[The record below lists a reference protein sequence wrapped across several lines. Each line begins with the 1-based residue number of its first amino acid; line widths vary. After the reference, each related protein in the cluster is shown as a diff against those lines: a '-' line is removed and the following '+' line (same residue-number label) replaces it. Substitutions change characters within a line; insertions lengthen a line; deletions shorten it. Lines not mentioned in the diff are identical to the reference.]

1 MMMMMMMMM
10 NLCKASSACRL
21 IVERSTFLSARAAHL
36 ITIVIRR
43 NDHWSALSWS
53 WSLSLSWHDHH
64 DINYQVTWLR
74 LFPQGDSSL
83 VESVDVEPAQIFIV
97 KVSSYIRCSVFIY
110 QMCAKNHHCHFSFV
124 VPKKM
129 NTIAITLLVRTLHLV
144 FGIEPFGRG
153 WLTAGSQCSNWNIV
167 ISDCYHGGF
176 VIIIGDH
183 HEVKSEIIKTY
194 ILSFLL
200 TCKSISATSPWNE
213 DNLSYWSIKNM
224 IFNIWQFS
232 TKYCVNF
239 L

>member
-1 MMMMMMMMM
+1 MMMMM

-43 NDHWSALSWS
+43 NDHWSPSSWS
-53 WSLSLSWHDHH
+53 WSLSWHDHH
-64 DINYQVTWLR
+64 DENYQVTWLR

-110 QMCAKNHHCHFSFV
+110 QLCAENHHCHFSFV

-129 NTIAITLLVRTLHLV
+129 NTIAITLLVRTLHPV

-153 WLTAGSQCSNWNIV
+153 WLTAGSQCSNWNIA
-167 ISDCYHGGF
+167 ISDCYHGGLLSWL
-176 VIIIGDH
+176 VIIMKLKM
-183 HEVKSEIIKTY
+183 KSWKY
-194 ILSFLL
+194 VFCLFYSLVCRSRRHRPKMRKILV
-200 TCKSISATSPWNE
+200 I
-213 DNLSYWSIKNM
+213 D
-224 IFNIWQFS
+224 Q
-232 TKYCVNF
+232 
-239 L
+239 